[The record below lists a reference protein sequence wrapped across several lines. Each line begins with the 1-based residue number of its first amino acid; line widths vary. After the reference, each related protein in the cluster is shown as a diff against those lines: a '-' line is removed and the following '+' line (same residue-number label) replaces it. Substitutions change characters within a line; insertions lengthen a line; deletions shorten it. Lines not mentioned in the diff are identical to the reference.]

1 MKKKALVI
9 MLILSCIMTGCGKKG
24 NNAVSKE
31 TTTNTGASA
40 EDSTNTNTN
49 TATEGTTSTTEATE
63 EKSKLDIAIEEAK
76 KSADD
81 IAAKIEE
88 NKGFEI
94 SQDTS
99 TSDGVDDETE
109 VEKTKPL
116 TKNDSGKVQIQC
128 VSTNSTYKYNS
139 YMITSAE
146 GESIVIDPTSVATK
160 EEYEMNVAA
169 IISTHDHP
177 DHVDT
182 EFNDSYPDAKKL
194 LYEEGTIETKDFKVT
209 LIPSSHQGE
218 EIRTPAS
225 NYIALIEVDGLRIV
239 HMGDVGQTV
248 LTDEQ
253 MEQLGEVDICF
264 MQYSNSYSS
273 FKAKEGQAIVLMK
286 QVNPKVI
293 IPTHYFPTDLNIFS
307 YVYGTVSLYNNVM
320 YVDKDSI
327 ANDSQNMCRI
337 INNVSYQ

>member
-1 MKKKALVI
+1 MKKRSLAILVI
-9 MLILSCIMTGCGKKG
+9 LACLMSGCGK
-24 NNAVSKE
+24 NETNVQDKE
-31 TTTNTGASA
+31 TNALTNV
-40 EDSTNTNTN
+40 EDSSEGSN
-49 TATEGTTSTTEATE
+49 ATDTPAEVE
-63 EKSKLDIAIEEAK
+63 EKSAFDVALEDAK
-76 KSADD
+76 KSAED
-81 IAAKIEE
+81 IAAKIQE

-99 TSDGVDDETE
+99 TSEGIDDKTE
-109 VEKTKPL
+109 APKAKPL
-116 TKNDSGKVQIQC
+116 TKNESGKVQIQC
-128 VSTNSTYKYNS
+128 VSTNGTYKYNS

-146 GESIVIDPTSVATK
+146 GENIVIDPTSVATK
-160 EEYEMNVAA
+160 EEYDMNVAA

-182 EFNDSYPDAKKL
+182 ELNDSYPDAKKL
-194 LYEEGTIETKDFKVT
+194 LYEEGTIETKDFKIT
-209 LIPSSHQGE
+209 MIPSSHQGE
-218 EIRTPAS
+218 EIRKPAS
-225 NYIALIEVDGLRIV
+225 NYLALIEVDGLRIV

-273 FKAKEGQAIVLMK
+273 YKGKDGKAIVLMQ

-293 IPTHYFPTDLNIFS
+293 IPTHFFDTDLNIFS
-307 YVYGTVSLYNNVM
+307 YIYGTMSLYNNVM

-327 ANDSQNMCRI
+327 AKDSQHIYRI
-337 INNVSYQ
+337 INNISYQ

>member
-1 MKKKALVI
+1 MKKKSIAIIVI
-9 MLILSCIMTGCGKKG
+9 LACLMTGCGK
-24 NNAVSKE
+24 NNTRTNVEVSNE
-31 TTTNTGASA
+31 GSNALNEESNTSNEESNAS
-40 EDSTNTNTN
+40 ESSTQV
-49 TATEGTTSTTEATE
+49 E
-63 EKSKLDIAIEEAK
+63 EKSKFEVALEDAK
-76 KSADD
+76 KSAED

-88 NKGFEI
+88 NKGFAI

-99 TSDGVDDETE
+99 TSDGIDDQTE
-109 VEKTKPL
+109 IEKTKPL

-128 VSTNSTYKYNS
+128 VSTNGTYKYNS

-160 EEYEMNVAA
+160 EEYDMNVAA

-194 LYEEGTIETKDFKVT
+194 LFEEGNIETKDFKIT
-209 LIPSSHQGE
+209 LTPSSHQGE
-218 EIRTPAS
+218 EIRKPAS

-253 MEQLGEVDICF
+253 MEQLGEVDVCF
-264 MQYSNSYSS
+264 MQYTNSYSS
-273 FKAKEGQAIVLMK
+273 FSGKDGKAIVLMK
-286 QVNPKVI
+286 QLNPRVI
-293 IPTHYFPTDLNIFS
+293 IPTHYFEATDLSIFS
-307 YVYGTVSLYNNVM
+307 YIYETISLYNNVM

-327 ANDSQNMCRI
+327 ANDSQHMCRI
-337 INNVSYQ
+337 INNISYQ

>member
-24 NNAVSKE
+24 DNAVSKE
-31 TTTNTGASA
+31 NTTSTETSA
-40 EDSTNTNTN
+40 EETTNTN
-49 TATEGTTSTTEATE
+49 TAAGDTTSTTEATE
-63 EKSKLDIAIEEAK
+63 ERSELDIAIEEAK
-76 KSADD
+76 KSAED

-94 SQDTS
+94 TQDTS
-99 TSDGVDDETE
+99 TSDGVDDQTE

-160 EEYEMNVAA
+160 EEYDMNVAA
-169 IISTHDHP
+169 IISTHNHP

-182 EFNDSYPDAKKL
+182 EFTDSYPDAKKL

-218 EIRTPAS
+218 EIREPAS
-225 NYIALIEVDGLRIV
+225 NYLALIEVDGLRIV

-264 MQYSNSYSS
+264 MQYTNSYSS
-273 FKAKEGQAIVLMK
+273 LSGKDGKAVVLMN

-293 IPTHYFPTDLNIFS
+293 IPTHYFEPTDLNIFS
-307 YVYGTVSLYNNVM
+307 YIYGTMTLYNNVM

-327 ANDSQNMCRI
+327 ANDSQHIYRI
-337 INNVSYQ
+337 INNISYQ